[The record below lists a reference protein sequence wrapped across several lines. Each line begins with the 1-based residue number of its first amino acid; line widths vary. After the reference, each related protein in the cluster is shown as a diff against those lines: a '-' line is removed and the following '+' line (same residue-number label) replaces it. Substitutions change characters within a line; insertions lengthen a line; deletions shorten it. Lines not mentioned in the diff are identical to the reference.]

1 MRYSVN
7 DVVRTK
13 QGIEYI
19 ISRINKKGYFELI
32 PIQEEYLRYLESSYN
47 DYLKDNKY
55 LKNKMLWI
63 EFIRIEVEEEWFNQ
77 RKCKRIA

>member
-1 MRYSVN
+1 MKYSIN

-19 ISRINKKGYFELI
+19 ISRINEEGYFELI
-32 PIQEEYLRYLESSYN
+32 PIQEEYLRDLESSYN

>member
-1 MRYSVN
+1 MKYNVN

-19 ISRINKKGYFELI
+19 ISRINEKGYFELI
-32 PIQEEYLRYLESSYN
+32 PIQEEYLKELESSYN

-55 LKNKMLWI
+55 LKDKMSWI
-63 EFIRIEVEEEWFNQ
+63 DFIRIEVEKEWFNQ
-77 RKCKRIA
+77 KKCKRIA

>member
-1 MRYSVN
+1 MNYSVN

-13 QGIEYI
+13 QGTEYV
-19 ISRINKKGYFELI
+19 ISRINEEGYFELI

>member
-1 MRYSVN
+1 MKYNVS
-7 DVVRTK
+7 DVVRTN

-19 ISRINKKGYFELI
+19 ISRINEKEYFELI
-32 PIQEEYLRYLESSYN
+32 PIQEEYLKELQNAYN
-47 DYLKDNKY
+47 DYLKDNSH
-55 LKNKMLWI
+55 LKNKILWI

>member
-1 MRYSVN
+1 MKYSVN

-19 ISRINKKGYFELI
+19 ISRINEKGYFELI
-32 PIQEEYLRYLESSYN
+32 PIQEEYLKELESSYN
-47 DYLKDNKY
+47 DYVKDNKY
-55 LKNKMLWI
+55 LKDKMSWI
-63 EFIRIEVEEEWFNQ
+63 DFIRIEVEEEWFNQ

>member
-1 MRYSVN
+1 MEYSVN

-13 QGIEYI
+13 QGIEYV

-32 PIQEEYLRYLESSYN
+32 PIQEEYLRELESSYN

-63 EFIRIEVEEEWFNQ
+63 EFIRIEVEEKWFNQ
-77 RKCKRIA
+77 RKCKQIA

>member
-1 MRYSVN
+1 MKYSIN

-13 QGIEYI
+13 QGIEYV
-19 ISRINKKGYFELI
+19 ISRINGKGYFELI
-32 PIQEEYLRYLESSYN
+32 PIQKEYLKYLESSYN